1 MDMGLVGINPTDGT
15 AETIGITTGTTLGA
29 TAVTVDIMA
38 TTGTTLGAGTVHG
51 AAVDIMATAV
61 TVDIMATGAMA
72 DIMATAATAVSAV
85 LIYGTTKDGA
95 ETSLAAVQG
104 AVPNLRPTTDYG
116 GSKFN
121 RD

>member
-1 MDMGLVGINPTDGT
+1 MDLGLDGIKPTDGI

-29 TAVTVDIMA
+29 TAAV

-72 DIMATAATAVSAV
+72 DIMATEATAVSAV

-104 AVPNLRPTTDYG
+104 AVPNLRPTTDYD

>member
-1 MDMGLVGINPTDGT
+1 MDLGLDGIKPTDGT
-15 AETIGITTGTTLGA
+15 AETIGITTGTILG
-29 TAVTVDIMA
+29 
-38 TTGTTLGAGTVHG
+38 
-51 AAVDIMATAV
+51 ATAV

-72 DIMATAATAVSAV
+72 DIMATEATAVSAV
-85 LIYGTTKDGA
+85 IIYGTTKDGA